1 MPITL
6 RIPGQPEAAPRSSV
20 RGGPFTAADKPVTHL
35 LDDVEVVRAFSLSPA
50 ARARAAAEPAEVEV
64 ADDAIVEIEV
74 DGFQMWTSAKKYDE
88 TVRAVR
94 PEAVLPRGVVV
105 DAPPAP
111 AGATRGERDRS
122 ASAVRVLNLR
132 SRLEEQLRDPV
143 IFKDFGDNFKD
154 LAKDFGLDFVDRAGS
169 WLLAKALIWL
179 IERQLK
185 QLLRI

>member
-1 MPITL
+1 MAIKL
-6 RIPGQPEAAPRSSV
+6 RIPGQREAAPRSAV
-20 RGGPFTAADKPVTHL
+20 RGGPPTAPDKPVTHL
-35 LDDVEVVRAFSLSPA
+35 LDDVEVVHAFSLSPA

-74 DGFQMWTSAKKYDE
+74 DGFKMWTSAKKYEE

-94 PEAVLPRGVVV
+94 PEAALAGGVVV
-105 DAPPAP
+105 DALPAP
-111 AGATRGERDRS
+111 AGATRGDSDRS

-132 SRLEEQLRDPV
+132 SRLEEQLKDPAV
-143 IFKDFGDNFKD
+143 LKDFADDFKD
-154 LAKDFGLDFVDRAGS
+154 LVKDFGLEFVDRGGS

-185 QLLRI
+185 PRE